1 MARPLRIE
9 YPGAF
14 YHAINRGNA
23 REKIFLNNR
32 DREKF
37 LEYLA
42 LSVERFSLIVHSYC
56 LMDNHYHL
64 LVETPEAN
72 ISRAMRWLNASYAVY
87 FNIKHK
93 RSGHLFQGR
102 FKAFIVNADEYLQIL
117 SRYIHLNPV
126 RATLA
131 NKPED
136 YKWSSY
142 NALIGKVKEPKWLAM
157 NFLLSHFHKTQK
169 RAMQLFQKYCEEDDA
184 ETLNNPSQDAVH
196 GFILGNTHFV
206 KWIQDTLLSSE
217 CTAHN
222 EKEISQL
229 KKIRLR
235 PTVEK
240 VVEEVGKEFGL
251 QAKDMLRTGKKRNRA
266 REIAIYLSQ
275 LHTGLTGKEIGEY
288 FGHVSGARISMVL
301 KKITSD
307 VEASAAFKKVIEK
320 LAKRI
325 VNN

>member
-9 YPGAF
+9 YSGAF
-14 YHAINRGNA
+14 YHIINRGNA
-23 REKIFLNNR
+23 QGKIFLNNR

-37 LEYLA
+37 LEYLEV
-42 LSVERFSLIVHSYC
+42 SVERFPLIVHSYC

-72 ISRAMRWLNASYAVY
+72 ISKAMRWLNASYAVY
-87 FNIKHK
+87 FNIKRN

-102 FKAFIVNADEYLQIL
+102 FKAIIVNADEYLHVL

-126 RATLA
+126 RAKLA

-142 NALIGKVKEPKWLAM
+142 NALIGKVKEPKWLEM
-157 NFLLSHFHKTQK
+157 NYLLSHFHKTQTK
-169 RAMQLFQKYCEEDDA
+169 AMQLFQKYCQEDNA
-184 ETLNNPSQDAVH
+184 ETLKNPSKDAVQ
-196 GFILGNTHFV
+196 GFILGGAHFV
-206 KWIQDTLLSSE
+206 KWIQEKLLSSE
-217 CTAHN
+217 FNEKN

-229 KKIRLR
+229 RKIKLR

-240 VVEEVGKEFGL
+240 VVEEVGKEFGS
-251 QAKDMLRTGKKRNRA
+251 QAKDILRTGKKRNRA
-266 REIAIYLSQ
+266 RETAIYLSQ

-301 KKITSD
+301 KKIKSD
-307 VEASAAFKKVIEK
+307 VEANTGFKNVIEK